1 MPILETEESV
11 LAPLSN
17 GMPIENHWGISEGV
31 NVFLSFDGRIL
42 ALMESR
48 GEMLRVL
55 RNDLG

>member
-1 MPILETEESV
+1 
-11 LAPLSN
+11 
-17 GMPIENHWGISEGV
+17 MPIENHWGISEGV